1 MNKDAEI
8 TDARDAKEFRLVTIN
23 GYKKTEVKR
32 ELIKSL
38 MDSNIEP
45 ACYWSAQLICSGN
58 LVDLW
63 DTIITFYTKHVHLSN
78 PVLALYFEKR
88 IGNFKDVVKNGRIE
102 REIDLRNNMHIRII
116 FAEMI
121 TILARAT
128 KRPKLEEVKVH
139 PEYFDV
145 TNITTKL
152 RAPDVSYAKIVFV
165 EEDPK
170 EVYIA
175 INELSYTLTSKS
187 RDTMLGCFWVEW
199 IMEYKRIRAVKKQ
212 PCHCVRRYTDLID
225 EKHQRN
231 VDWLVWELF
240 VKIGEKNSDK
250 RVGNIIKSLRSLY
263 ILKYS
268 GSGYKKR
275 RYVMYMA
282 IYVLMENCSINNT
295 QMIDDNTK
303 IEIKHVCANIN
314 NVYKQIKERESLP
327 VDKVMNSVP
336 ERTTTKQEDKIH
348 MMNEIAS
355 LVIPRI

>member
-1 MNKDAEI
+1 MIKDTEI
-8 TDARDAKEFRLVTIN
+8 TDTRDAKDFRIVTIN

-38 MDSNIEP
+38 VDSNIEP

-58 LVDLW
+58 LVELW
-63 DTIITFYTKHVHLSN
+63 DIIITFFTKHIHLSN
-78 PVLALYFEKR
+78 PMLALYFEKR
-88 IGNFKDVVKNGRIE
+88 IGNFKDVVKSAHFE

-121 TILARAT
+121 TLLARST

-139 PEYFDV
+139 PEYFDM
-145 TNITTKL
+145 TNIATKL
-152 RAPDVSYAKIVFV
+152 RAPDVSYAKIIFA

-187 RDTMLGCFWVEW
+187 GDAMLACFWVEW
-199 IMEYKRIRAVKKQ
+199 IMEYKRIRANKKQ
-212 PCHCVRRYTDLID
+212 PCHCVRRYADLID

-240 VKIGEKNSDK
+240 MKIGEKNSNK
-250 RVGNIIKSLRSLY
+250 SVGNIIKSLRSLY

-268 GSGYKKR
+268 GTGYKKR

-282 IYVLMENCSINNT
+282 IYVLMEYRSITNAPLIN
-295 QMIDDNTK
+295 DATK

-314 NVYKQIKERESLP
+314 NVYKQIKERECLP
-327 VDKVMNSVP
+327 VDEVIESLP
-336 ERTTTKQEDKIH
+336 ERHATKQEDKIN
-348 MMNEIAS
+348 MMNEIAT